1 MANYSM
7 PLDKLLDLE
16 IEKYQIARAAMQVIK
31 DMAGLEKAKNIE
43 KPAVYALAKILN
55 QDYSYEVMAPKK
67 AEKLEEEE
75 TEEI

>member
-1 MANYSM
+1 MANNNM

-43 KPAVYALAKILN
+43 KPAIYALGKILN
-55 QDYSYEVMAPKK
+55 QDFSYEVKPPKGAK
-67 AEKLEEEE
+67 KEVEEDLE
-75 TEEI
+75 I